1 MSVYDDPETIFIGSI
16 DDIKKLEQEELENNN
31 HYALIEAHI
40 KPVLGGFKLTVLIDD
55 NGSIKAYQKEYLEV
69 NNYNIKHC
77 MYFGSKLKFKEA
89 EKLFN
94 DIDKNNFDEY

>member
-1 MSVYDDPETIFIGSI
+1 MSVYDDPAPIFIGSI
-16 DDIKKLEQEELENNN
+16 DDIRKLEQEELNSNQ
-31 HYALIEAHI
+31 YSLLEAHI

-89 EKLFN
+89 EKFFN
-94 DIDKNNFDEY
+94 DLDKNSFDEY

>member
-1 MSVYDDPETIFIGSI
+1 MNVYDEPAPIYIGSI
-16 DDIKKLEQEELENNN
+16 DDIKKIEQEELENNH

-40 KPVLGGFKLTVLIDD
+40 KPVLGGYILTVLIDD
-55 NGSIKAYQKEYLEV
+55 NCIVKAYQKQYKEV
-69 NNYNIKHC
+69 TNNNIKHC
-77 MYFGSKLKFKEA
+77 MYFGSKLKLKEA